1 MWGVVVGWT
10 IYQCDVLSDAAEG
23 GAMSYI
29 ELCQPTPNG
38 GRQWHSNRLLPCEGG
53 GNMPRYHSWLNQ
65 VNPAV
70 AISRH
75 MAVFLVM
82 LASLLVTIPASA
94 ADEAQNARQLVEKSQ
109 LTIESFATD
118 TNMGA
123 VRDLMRTA
131 RGVFIAPQVLKGA
144 FILGASG
151 GSGVFL
157 ARQEQSNKWS
167 QPAFYTIG
175 GVSFGLQAGGE
186 ASEIVLLVM
195 TERGVSAM
203 LGSTFKLGADASI
216 AVGPVGAGAGGATA
230 ALSADIIS
238 FSRAQGL
245 YGGISVDGSVV
256 AVRDQ
261 WNSAYY
267 GKSVDPNDILVRG
280 AVSNPHSAGLI
291 AAVTKIAG
299 AR

>member
-1 MWGVVVGWT
+1 MQRD
-10 IYQCDVLSDAAEG
+10 YS
-23 GAMSYI
+23 
-29 ELCQPTPNG
+29 
-38 GRQWHSNRLLPCEGG
+38 R
-53 GNMPRYHSWLNQ
+53 LNQ
-65 VNPAV
+65 VSPVVAV
-70 AISRH
+70 PRG
-75 MAVFLVM
+75 MVVFLLMVT
-82 LASLLVTIPASA
+82 SLLVTIPASA
-94 ADEAQNARQLVEKSQ
+94 AEEAQEAQQLVEKSQ

-118 TNMGA
+118 ANMGA

-151 GSGVFL
+151 GSGTFL
-157 ARQEQSNKWS
+157 ARHEQTNKWS

-186 ASEIVLLVM
+186 ASEVVLLVM

-256 AVRDQ
+256 AVRDS
-261 WNSAYY
+261 WNNAYY
-267 GKSVDPNDILVRG
+267 GKSVTPTDILVRG
-280 AVSNPHSAGLI
+280 AASNSHAAPLI
-291 AAVTKIAG
+291 AALTKIAG
-299 AR
+299 PQ

>member
-1 MWGVVVGWT
+1 MKRDGSWLH
-10 IYQCDVLSDAAEG
+10 QA
-23 GAMSYI
+23 
-29 ELCQPTPNG
+29 Q
-38 GRQWHSNRLLPCEGG
+38 H
-53 GNMPRYHSWLNQ
+53 PRIHSWAL
-65 VNPAV
+65 AV
-70 AISRH
+70 I
-75 MAVFLVM
+75 
-82 LASLLVTIPASA
+82 LLVLTSLSTTVDVSA
-94 ADEAQNARQLVEKSQ
+94 ADEAQEARQLVEQSQ

-118 TNMGA
+118 ANMGA

-157 ARQEQSNKWS
+157 ARQGQINKWS
-167 QPAFYTIG
+167 QPALYTIG

-186 ASEIVLLVM
+186 ASEVVLLVM

-203 LGSTFKLGADASI
+203 LGNNFKLGADASI
-216 AVGPVGAGAGGATA
+216 ALGPVGAGAGGATA

-245 YGGISVDGSVV
+245 YGGISVDGSVI
-256 AVRDQ
+256 AVRDG

-267 GKSVDPNDILVRG
+267 GKSVTPTDILVRG
-280 AVSNPHSAGLI
+280 SVHNTHSAPLL
-291 AAVTKIAG
+291 AAVTKTAG
-299 AR
+299 SR